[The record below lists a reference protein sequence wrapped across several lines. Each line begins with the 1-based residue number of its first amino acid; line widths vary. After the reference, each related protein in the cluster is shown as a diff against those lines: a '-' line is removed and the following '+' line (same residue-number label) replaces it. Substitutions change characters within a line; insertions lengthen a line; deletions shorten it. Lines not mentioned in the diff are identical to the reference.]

1 MFSIGVPVVPDNFN
15 DHIDGNIR
23 DDGEDNE
30 SDDDEAHDYDHIM
43 MMKITSCL
51 YDDHDHMKIIGDPIV
66 PDNSFLLIR
75 NVAVLAA
82 LLHLNIIPS

>member
-30 SDDDEAHDYDHIM
+30 SDDDEAHDYDHMM
-43 MMKITSCL
+43 MMKNTSC
-51 YDDHDHMKIIGDPIV
+51 
-66 PDNSFLLIR
+66 
-75 NVAVLAA
+75 
-82 LLHLNIIPS
+82 